1 MPTQNVNLT
10 PELEQFVKSQIKGGY
25 FKNVSE
31 VHRAALAEMARQQEE
46 RELKLE
52 LLRKE
57 IQTGINDSEAGHYTS
72 FDSHEALEQHL
83 NDIANEALT
92 KDAVKT

>member
-10 PELEQFVKSQIKGGY
+10 PELEQFVKSQVNGGY

-31 VHRAALAEMARQQEE
+31 VHRAALAEMAKCQEE

-52 LLRKE
+52 TASQR
-57 IQTGINDSEAGHYTS
+57 NPDR
-72 FDSHEALEQHL
+72 
-83 NDIANEALT
+83 N
-92 KDAVKT
+92 